1 MLLLRKN
8 RLKRRHQKY
17 KITNFRKFQRKNPTK
32 KGYDV
37 NLGAKCFEC
46 FINSQKEWGNS
57 ANEKK

>member
-1 MLLLRKN
+1 MYTREQIKGAV
-8 RLKRRHQKY
+8 
-17 KITNFRKFQRKNPTK
+17 NFKGYNWFNDDAK